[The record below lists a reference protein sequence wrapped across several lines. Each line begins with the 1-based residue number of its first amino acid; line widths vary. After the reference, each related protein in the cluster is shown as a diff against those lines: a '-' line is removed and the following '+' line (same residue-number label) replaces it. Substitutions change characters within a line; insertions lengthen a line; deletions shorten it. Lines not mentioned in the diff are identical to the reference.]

1 LLARIDAAKVR
12 LLTRNGNDW
21 TDKMPQLARAV
32 AQLGIERAWLDGEI
46 VVLNHEGVPDFNAL
60 QNALDERRSQAI
72 VYFVF
77 DVPFLRDQDL
87 RAVPLE
93 ARRSVL
99 AGLFNGVVNPRVRLS
114 TTIDAP
120 IPEVLKAACAMKLE
134 GIIVKLADASY
145 VSDRTDTWLKLKCL
159 QRQEFVIVGFT
170 DRQNAPKEVGGLLL
184 GYHEKGQLRY
194 AGSVGTGWDASTGRA
209 LHAKLSQLQTDQP
222 ALDAKSVTPGRWSR
236 RARGSEKW
244 VKPKLVAEVAFT
256 EWTPDGHVRH
266 PSFKGLRSD
275 KPPTAISRE
284 RAKAGL
290 TGRAA

>member
-1 LLARIDAAKVR
+1 
-12 LLTRNGNDW
+12 
-21 TDKMPQLARAV
+21 
-32 AQLGIERAWLDGEI
+32 
-46 VVLNHEGVPDFNAL
+46 
-60 QNALDERRSQAI
+60 

-134 GIIVKLADASY
+134 GIIVKRADAPY